1 MTKKYPPDS
10 VGGKMISNIPIC
22 GATSSIA
29 DVSKMLFEDIDNL
42 ETINY
47 IYVTDSKGK
56 LVGVFSIKD
65 VFRKPAK
72 LLVKNIMVKDFIKIR
87 AFVDQE
93 KVVILALR
101 NNLKSIPVVDKEDKL
116 IGIVPSDVI
125 LDILHVENV
134 EHFLVMAGIHSPLQ
148 KIIKGSPLYLF
159 KARIP
164 WLILGLFGGV
174 LGAIIIRFFEGS
186 LQAHFILASF
196 IPLMLYMAGAVG
208 SQTETLLIRNIALE
222 SGPSFGTYLFRELK
236 TAFLIAVI
244 LSALLFPIAFFLFK
258 SPYFIGMI
266 LSISL
271 FVAIFAAV
279 IVGVAMPYIL
289 TKMKKDPAIGSSP
302 FATIIRDI
310 LSLIIYFSVSSILL
324 SFFNV

>member
-1 MTKKYPPDS
+1 MIKKYPIDS
-10 VGGKMISNIPIC
+10 VGSKMTNNIPIC
-22 GATSSIA
+22 GANSSIA
-29 DVSKMLFEDIDNL
+29 DVSKMLFKDIDNL

-47 IYVTDSKGK
+47 IYVTDTKGK
-56 LVGVFSIKD
+56 LVGVLSVKD
-65 VFRKPAK
+65 IFRKSAK
-72 LLVKNIMVKDFIKIR
+72 LLVKKIMTKDLVKIR

-93 KVVILALR
+93 KVAVLALKH
-101 NNLKSIPVVDKEDKL
+101 NLKSIPVVDKEGKL

-125 LDILHVENV
+125 LDILHIENV
-134 EHFLVMAGIHSPLQ
+134 EHFLIMAGIHSPLQ

-159 KARIP
+159 KIRIP

-174 LGAIIIRFFEGS
+174 FGATIIRFFEGS
-186 LQAHFILASF
+186 LQTHFILASF

-208 SQTETLLIRNIALE
+208 NQTETLLVRNIALE
-222 SGPSFGTYLFRELK
+222 SGPKFGTYLLRELK

-244 LSALLFPIAFFLFK
+244 LSALLFPISFFLFNA
-258 SPYFIGMI
+258 PYFIGMI
-266 LSISL
+266 LSLSL

-279 IVGVAMPYIL
+279 LVGVSMPYIL
-289 TKMKKDPAIGSSP
+289 IKLGKDPAIGSSP

-324 SFFNV
+324 SIFI